1 MTIKNI
7 VLASSSPRRRQLMES
22 IGLHF
27 IVDVERLE
35 EDRLVAG
42 TDPHQEAARLS
53 LKKARSVAA
62 RHPDAVIIAADTF
75 GVLDGRYL
83 GKPQNARHAVR
94 MLKSMSGKCH
104 KVISGFTIIDT
115 STNLIATRTVETQV
129 YFRSLSL
136 SEITAYVNTGE
147 PLDKAG
153 AYAIQG
159 LGSVL
164 VEKIEGDYYNVVGL
178 PLCTLAVALKEFDIE
193 VLDSGAL
200 SQA

>member
-1 MTIKNI
+1 MTIKKI
-7 VLASSSPRRRQLMES
+7 VLASSSPRRHHLLES

-27 IVDVERLE
+27 IVDAEGLE
-35 EDRLVAG
+35 EDRLVTG

-53 LKKARSVAA
+53 LNKARSVAA
-62 RHPDAVIIAADTF
+62 RHPHAIVIAADTF

-83 GKPQNARHAVR
+83 GKPQNSRDAVR
-94 MLKSMSGKCH
+94 MLKSISGKCH

-115 STNLIATRTVETQV
+115 STNLIATRTIETQV

-136 SEITAYVNTGE
+136 SEITTYVNTGE

-178 PLCTLAVALKEFDIE
+178 PLCALAVALKEFDIE
-193 VLDSGAL
+193 VLNSGAL